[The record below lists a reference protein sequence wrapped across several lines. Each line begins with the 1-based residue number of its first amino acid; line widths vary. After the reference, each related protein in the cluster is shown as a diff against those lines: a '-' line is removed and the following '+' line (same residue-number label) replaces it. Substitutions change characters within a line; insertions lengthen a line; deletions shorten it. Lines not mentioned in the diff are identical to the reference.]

1 MILSD
6 KIFDWIVSLSLL
18 QVCLLAPNV
27 FLDRA
32 NLNRTASS
40 HGYLRCSPKADGDI
54 SNFHDIL
61 NLVVGSV

>member
-6 KIFDWIVSLSLL
+6 KIFDWIVSLPLL
-18 QVCLLAPNV
+18 QVCLLAPNL

-32 NLNRTASS
+32 NLNRTSS
-40 HGYLRCSPKADGDI
+40 NHGNPRSSPKADGDI
-54 SNFHDIL
+54 PNLYDIL